1 MPRKAAKAAERAEK
15 KKKLTVAVE
24 DPPLERKRL
33 LKAMGS
39 RSTRCGKALMPES
52 YQLSAYKLHII
63 YGKS

>member
-1 MPRKAAKAAERAEK
+1 MPRKAAKAAERAEKK

-39 RSTRCGKALMPES
+39 IQVNQMW
-52 YQLSAYKLHII
+52 
-63 YGKS
+63 